1 MTKSLK
7 VLVTGSEG
15 QLGNSLKSVIN
26 ESNNNINFDFLNK
39 KNLDITNYNF
49 LKSFFKNNN
58 FDIILNFAAYTA
70 VDKAETDS
78 LNAHKVNTLGVENLA
93 RIGNEFNIFIIH
105 ISTDYV
111 FDGKNKDLYTE
122 KDKTFPLNE
131 YGKSKLEGENK
142 LNQFSTRYLIIR
154 VSWLYSEFNKNFF
167 KSIVEKSK
175 KENFLNIVNDQI
187 GSPTYAVDFSIDLI
201 KIIEKIYQDFFHHKE
216 YKEVFH
222 YCNLGTTSWHG
233 FASEIVKNTDS
244 NIQINKIKTDFL
256 QLAATRPSNSSLNPK
271 KIQDAFGIKINTWQ
285 ESLLNCINNMCIKN

>member
-15 QLGNSLKSVIN
+15 QLGNSLKSAIN
-26 ESNNNINFDFLNK
+26 KSNKNINFYFRNK

-49 LKSFFKNNN
+49 LENFFKNNN
-58 FDIILNFAAYTA
+58 FDIILNCAAYTA

-78 LNAHKVNTLGVENLA
+78 LNAHKVNGLGVENLA
-93 RIGNEFNIFIIH
+93 RIGSKFNIFIIH

-111 FDGKNKDLYTE
+111 FDGENKNLYKE

-142 LNQFSTRYLIIR
+142 LNKFSNRFLIIR

-175 KENFLNIVNDQI
+175 NENFLNIVNDQI

-201 KIIEKIYQDFFHHKE
+201 EIIEKIYQDFFHKE
-216 YKEVFH
+216 YKELFH

-233 FASEIVKNTDS
+233 FASEIVKNINS
-244 NIQINKIKTDFL
+244 NIQINKIKTDSL

-271 KIQDAFGIKINTWQ
+271 KIQDAFGIKINSWQ
-285 ESLLNCINNMCIKN
+285 KSLLNCIGNMCIKN